1 MQLIGMLDSPYVRRV
16 AVTAQFLGVP
26 YEHNP
31 MSIFRQY
38 DELRAINPM
47 VKVPTLICDD
57 GSKLVESS
65 LIINYLEKIGDS
77 DVQLMPTDPQQ
88 YVAALQHTGEALVA
102 MEKTVSLFYE
112 RSQRPPEKQHDP
124 WKERLEQQLASSLL
138 LMEAAVSAGPGWI
151 VGDNVSQA
159 DISVAIAWRFT
170 GIMMAKRFD
179 LSPYPGLVDFS
190 SRAEAL
196 PQFQACPV

>member
-38 DELRAINPM
+38 DEMRAINPM
-47 VKVPTLICDD
+47 VKVPMLVCDD
-57 GSKLVESS
+57 GNKLVESS
-65 LIINYLEKIGDS
+65 IIIDYLETISDS
-77 DVQLMPTDPQQ
+77 GVQLMPTDPRQ
-88 YVAALQHTGEALVA
+88 YVAALRHTGVALVA

-112 RSQRPPEKQHDP
+112 RSQRPPEKQHEP
-124 WKERLEQQLASSLL
+124 WKKRLEQQLVSALQ
-138 LMEAAVSAGPGWI
+138 LMEAAVSGGSRWI
-151 VGDNVSQA
+151 AGDNISQA
-159 DISVAIAWRFT
+159 DISVAIAWRFAEIKT
-170 GIMMAKRFD
+170 QKQFD
-179 LSPYPGLVDFS
+179 LSPYPGMVEFS
-190 SRAEAL
+190 ARAEAL